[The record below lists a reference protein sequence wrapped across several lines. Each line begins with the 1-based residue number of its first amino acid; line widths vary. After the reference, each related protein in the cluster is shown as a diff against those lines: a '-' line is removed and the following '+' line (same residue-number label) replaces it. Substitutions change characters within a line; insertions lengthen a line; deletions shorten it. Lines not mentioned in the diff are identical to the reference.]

1 MLQNIEADLV
11 TKMGETDRSYSK
23 PTLEFTG
30 ASFVIPTDPAKSMDR
45 L

>member
-1 MLQNIEADLV
+1 MFQNIEADLV

-30 ASFVIPTDPAKSMDR
+30 ASFVIPSDPAKSMDR